1 MDSNGGEGTGRNVS
15 RDPRGGEWPA
25 RSLLGS
31 LTATTREA
39 LLELGTPCQYEA
51 GKVLLREEEQS
62 THVILLIDAC
72 VKVVA
77 STISGG
83 DALLDIRVG
92 GDLVGELAA
101 FDGQPRSA
109 SVLTAGPS
117 IVRLIKQP
125 DFAAFLNDHPDA
137 AAAVSCGIAAKLRWA
152 TRRRI
157 DFGAGEV
164 KVRLAHVL
172 IELIESYGEPAGE
185 GTVIAT
191 SLTQPELAALVAAAE
206 PTVHKA
212 LAALRHNRV
221 IKTGYRRI
229 TVLDERRLRAVAGL
243 PDEPR

>member
-1 MDSNGGEGTGRNVS
+1 VDGNEESGLLS
-15 RDPRGGEWPA
+15 CHDPRGGQWPV

-31 LTATTREA
+31 LPIATREA
-39 LLELGTPCQYEA
+39 LLQLGTLCQYEA
-51 GKVLLREEEQS
+51 GKVLVREEERS

-77 STISGG
+77 STVSGG
-83 DALLDIRVG
+83 NALLDIRVG

-101 FDGQPRSA
+101 LDGQPRSA
-109 SVLTAGPS
+109 SVVTAGPS

-125 DFAAFLNDHPDA
+125 DFATLLERHPDA
-137 AAAVSCGIAAKLRWA
+137 AIAVSRGIAAKLRWA

-172 IELIESYGEPAGE
+172 VELTESYGEPAAE
-185 GTVIAT
+185 GMVIGT

-212 LAALRHNRV
+212 LATLRHDRV

-229 TVLDERRLRAVAGL
+229 TVLDKHRLRLVAGL
-243 PDEPR
+243 PPEPS